1 MNTPGE
7 QYDMI
12 IIGGSAGSLDVITA
26 ILLALPKDFQV
37 PMVLVIHRMK
47 NTPSKLDKMLARK
60 TGVKQISEPED
71 KEPIRAGRVYLAP
84 QNYHLLIE
92 ADKTFSLDYSE
103 PVNYS
108 RPSIDVSFE
117 SFAQV
122 YGPKLLAVVLSGANK
137 DGAAGLEAVIGCGGK
152 ALVQSPGGAEYASMP
167 LAAIERN
174 PLALACE
181 TEEIVHCILQN
192 PINR

>member
-1 MNTPGE
+1 MNRPGE

-12 IIGGSAGSLDVITA
+12 LIGGSAGCLDVIVA
-26 ILLALPKDFQV
+26 VLEGLPKDFQV
-37 PMVLVIHRMK
+37 PIVLVIHRMK

-71 KEPIRAGRVYLAP
+71 KEPVKAGRVYLAP

-92 ADKTFSLDYSE
+92 ADKSFSLDYSE

-137 DGAAGLEAVIGCGGK
+137 DGAAGLETVIGCGGT
-152 ALVQSPGGAEYASMP
+152 ALVQSPEAAEYASMP

-174 PLALACE
+174 PLARPCE